1 MDNITDNPD
10 KASGQDEQD
19 KRFARLL
26 GNGKGSS
33 TKPDSVSTGNKQSK
47 AKGGHGTRQQHSVNR
62 CQLDFPDI
70 DRIINEHGPAGP
82 LLGYW
87 TALNRIAFRKD
98 DPFVATY
105 AILRIE
111 SRLADRQI
119 SECNKKLEAL
129 GMLRITRE
137 KGTKKP
143 NTYKLLKGY
152 YVDWV
157 RPPKK
162 GSAPSQKT
170 TTPPPADTRQEPPET
185 G

>member
-1 MDNITDNPD
+1 MNNITDNPG
-10 KASGQDEQD
+10 KANYQDEQN
-19 KRFARLL
+19 RLRTLLL

-33 TKPDSVSTGNKQSK
+33 TKPTTVSTGSKQSK
-47 AKGGHGTRQQHSVNR
+47 AKGGHGTRQQHTVIIGVDN
-62 CQLDFPDI
+62 QDI

-87 TALNRIAFRKD
+87 IALNRIAFRKGN
-98 DPFVATY
+98 PYLATY

-111 SRLADRQI
+111 SKLADRQI

-129 GMLRITRE
+129 KMLLIVRE

-143 NTYKLLKGY
+143 NTYKLLKGV
-152 YVDWV
+152 YVNHQ
-157 RPPKK
+157 RHPEK